1 MSRRDREGRLAF
13 INRLPTTSPPIPATA
28 KQEPKMSRP
37 PWGKVAGV
45 SLTEGG
51 NSLTNIDCVPTNA
64 PTPTTTTQTNPHYT
78 RKAIQFRKR
87 APPHRALTG
96 PPPTQRGRLNY
107 SPQSMCKP
115 KSRPSLGHPKKHVQK
130 PKAVPL
136 GAPKGTSSASEVAG
150 ERLTEGGNSLTNI
163 DCVPTNAPTP
173 TTTVQLTRT
182 IHARPYNSASE
193 LPPHRALTGPPPTQR
208 GRLNY
213 SPQSMC
219 KPKSRPPW
227 GKVAGECLTEGGNSL
242 TSEDCPTTSL
252 QTLPLPHKRQR
263 RTKKPSPLGEG
274 GRREPDGRGELAY
287 KPRLR
292 PNQRTY
298 PNHHRATNPHYP
310 RKAI

>member
-1 MSRRDREGRLAF
+1 MARLGCSLISYRIPLFRQAHACHFRRGA
-13 INRLPTTSPPIPATA
+13 SA
-28 KQEPKMSRP
+28 
-37 PWGKVAGV
+37 
-45 SLTEGG
+45 
-51 NSLTNIDCVPTNA
+51 
-64 PTPTTTTQTNPHYT
+64 
-78 RKAIQFRKR
+78 
-87 APPHRALTG
+87 
-96 PPPTQRGRLNY
+96 
-107 SPQSMCKP
+107 
-115 KSRPSLGHPKKHVQK
+115 
-130 PKAVPL
+130 L

-150 ERLTEGGNSLTNI
+150 ERLTEGENSLSI
-163 DCVPTNAPTP
+163 LDCVPTNAPT
-173 TTTVQLTRT
+173 TTTQNNPHYTRKA
-182 IHARPYNSASE
+182 IQFCKRA
-193 LPPHRALTGPPPTQR
+193 PPHRALTGPPPTQR